1 MYCRCDELLS
11 QLTKHS
17 STTAQLHDV
26 VAAFTTQASSGYY
39 EKQADIANAIARL
52 ESYECRLQQATE
64 RVKMLMVLQKRKDV
78 HLRNTQ
84 AAITADR

>member
-1 MYCRCDELLS
+1 L
-11 QLTKHS
+11 QLQLVKHS
-17 STTAQLHDV
+17 SSTAQLHDV

-39 EKQADIANAIARL
+39 EKQADIAHAVARL
-52 ESYECRLQQATE
+52 EGYECRLQQATD
-64 RVKMLMVLQKRKDV
+64 RVKMLMILQKRKDV